1 MLSTICMSVNNV
13 IHNCKEALMVD
24 MFVGL
29 YSTLLAKQP
38 SQSWHVE
45 PVKCDVPANH
55 FRIFASN
62 KFDKQLNDHIQ
73 AYNETL
79 KLPDGWAWNPFNVDQ
94 KRIGYLY
101 LRCEILLLAVMCI
114 HGRYSKQLG
123 INIWDIMRNLLEWDT
138 RIGGDG
144 IVLESKIKAR
154 LIKTFKINNG
164 GSNSVQVS
172 GGDFG
177 MLKPK
182 WFDSSTDKGEPYTL
196 YGKLIGVKSFLV
208 SLNTYLETICIL
220 MCFFCVFVNVSGRAL
235 HSKI

>member
-1 MLSTICMSVNNV
+1 MLSTICVLMSVNNV
-13 IHNCKEALMVD
+13 IHQEAFMVD

-29 YSTLLAKQP
+29 YSTLVAKQP

-45 PVKCDVPANH
+45 PVKRDVPANH

-123 INIWDIMRNLLEWDT
+123 LNIWDIMRNLLEWDT

-182 WFDSSTDKGEPYTL
+182 WFDSSSGKGQSYTL
-196 YGKLIGVKSFLV
+196 YGKLIGVKSLLV
-208 SLNTYLETICIL
+208 ILNTYLDTICIL
-220 MCFFCVFVNVSGRAL
+220 MCVFVNVSGRAL
-235 HSKI
+235 HLKI